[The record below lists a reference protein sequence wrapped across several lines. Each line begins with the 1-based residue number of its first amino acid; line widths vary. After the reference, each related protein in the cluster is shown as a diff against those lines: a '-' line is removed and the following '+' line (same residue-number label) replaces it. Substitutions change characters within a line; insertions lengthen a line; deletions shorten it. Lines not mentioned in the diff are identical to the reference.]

1 MAGHIW
7 KILRCEISGV
17 RARSTMGKTGLFP
30 RKRIINRRRRRIGRE
45 KYINER
51 SSASR
56 FYFLEIYLLI
66 AVMIIYKQ
74 FSFSQCP
81 SLLRIL
87 LSIMLETNIHNGER

>member
-45 KYINER
+45 SISMN
-51 SSASR
+51 
-56 FYFLEIYLLI
+56 
-66 AVMIIYKQ
+66 V
-74 FSFSQCP
+74 
-81 SLLRIL
+81 LRIAL
-87 LSIMLETNIHNGER
+87 LFPRNLSTHRGNDNL